1 MNINAT
7 LIGQT
12 IAFFI
17 FVWFVMKYIWPPIVN
32 ALDERKQKIAEGLAA
47 ADRGQAEQVLAQ
59 ERAASHI
66 KEAKVEAASIIGQA
80 EKRRNEI
87 VENAKVVA
95 IEEGDRLKASAQAE
109 IEQEVQRA
117 REALRAQIA
126 TVALAGAEK
135 IVSKE
140 INESVHQKTLDDLVA
155 QI

>member
-17 FVWFVMKYIWPPIVN
+17 FVWFVMKYIWPPIIN

-59 ERAASHI
+59 ERAAGHI
-66 KEAKVEAASIIGQA
+66 KEAKVEAANIIGQA
-80 EKRRNEI
+80 EKRRSEI
-87 VENAKVVA
+87 VEDAKVAA
-95 IEEGDRLKASAQAE
+95 IQEGERLKAAAQAE
-109 IEQEVQRA
+109 IEQELQRA
-117 REALRAQIA
+117 RESLRSQIA
-126 TVALAGAEK
+126 AVALVGAEK

>member
-17 FVWFVMKYIWPPIVN
+17 FVWFVMKYIWPPIIS

-47 ADRGQAEQVLAQ
+47 ADRGQAEQVLAK
-59 ERAASHI
+59 ERAASHV

-80 EKRRNEI
+80 EKRRSEI
-87 VENAKVVA
+87 VEDAKVTA
-95 IEEGDRLKASAQAE
+95 IEEGERLKAAAQAE
-109 IEQEVQRA
+109 IEQEIQRA
-117 REALRAQIA
+117 KETLRVQVAA
-126 TVALAGAEK
+126 VALAGAEK

-140 INESVHQKTLDDLVA
+140 INQSVHQKTLDDLVA